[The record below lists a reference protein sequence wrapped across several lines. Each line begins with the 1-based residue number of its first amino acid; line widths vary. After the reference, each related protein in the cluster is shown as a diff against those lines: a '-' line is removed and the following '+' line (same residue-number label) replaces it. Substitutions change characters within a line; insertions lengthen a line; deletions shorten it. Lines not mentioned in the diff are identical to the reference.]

1 MSAEPFVQGRVVSRG
16 RDRDRERQ
24 RKKEERRAKWLRRF

>member
-1 MSAEPFVQGRVVSRG
+1 VARAAAVSREGLREASRG

-24 RKKEERRAKWLRRF
+24 REREKREA